1 MTDFPTF
8 WLDISFLDKWQC
20 CSGKHSLGFEE
31 SFIYRKVTYHVCSF
45 ARGNPLSH
53 YRALFFIGFF
63 SLSVSSV
70 YIAVFYLTFICYSV
84 VQSSDNYRYSPWLVL
99 RETVI
104 FFPRESQC
112 FPRRRETKLT
122 SFSKDWALSGLK
134 TFNIRKCG
142 ALFRSDILDFV
153 MLPAHRLLAGNSFI
167 IDVTSK

>member
-1 MTDFPTF
+1 MTDFPTC

-45 ARGNPLSH
+45 ARGNPLSP

-63 SLSVSSV
+63 FLECIFSV
-70 YIAVFYLTFICYSV
+70 YCCFYFTLICYSV
-84 VQSSDNYRYSPWLVL
+84 VQSSNNCSPWLVL
-99 RETVI
+99 RETVN

-122 SFSKDWALSGLK
+122 SFSKDWSLSGLFRAK
-134 TFNIRKCG
+134 RKHKNIQHSQVRCTVPLWHLRFCNV
-142 ALFRSDILDFV
+142 ARS
-153 MLPAHRLLAGNSFI
+153 
-167 IDVTSK
+167 